1 MKIHKL
7 KHHSFLTRD
16 HLYEADEWFKG
27 TSNLKIGD
35 QVHQGMS
42 WPKAGQQKCRKK
54 RMYVGSRK

>member
-1 MKIHKL
+1 M
-7 KHHSFLTRD
+7 RD